1 MSNQE
6 SNNTEWCG
14 QPLGMC
20 DHCNDLGCIHNPW
33 WDHLPADEG
42 GDNK

>member
-1 MSNQE
+1 MLKNIE
-6 SNNTEWCG
+6 VCG

-20 DHCNDLGCIHNPW
+20 AHCNDMGCIHNPW
-33 WDHLPADEG
+33 WDDHQSETNDEG